1 MPTLEHIGL
10 NRYIYMSSSIDNML
24 LGSTDLAEV
33 KNLDS
38 ASFVGEVIDDTRLL
52 LGLNVYRNGPYGFS
66 SWKQIR
72 VSDNPLSRHLK
83 KNNKFPILTRP
94 KIIEVVSSNGQKQ
107 TFKERH
113 GNQLVFDE
121 PMIVSNH
128 KPLIF
133 RVGDNYLE
141 EGRVE
146 KRKFDIVSTF
156 NNNSEYFT
164 SDKINEIL
172 GLREDTDKNYNII
185 KKYYLGN
192 ALADKNTPLSSFET
206 LFFSQGVYPPQQ
218 FTYKDY
224 VRRRKNFNFYW
235 NSDINVR
242 HGTRHLHKPSYLTQ
256 PPEHTPYGMSNK
268 YSGSYWPLDVDYR
281 WESGLSGSKL
291 IEQHGY
297 SHSHVE
303 SQGNTIGSDPVFDK
317 TNNQTSSYGV
327 LWNTSTQFANHA
339 ERIGDLQVT
348 SGGGA
353 IRYRYASETF
363 FRAFPL
369 YSRRHTLIRGKSINN
384 PAGGIGRRNRN
395 IPLQYIPQG
404 EAFWDVPR
412 QSGKVPFF
420 DTYEEFSNDI
430 SRFGKDHTL
439 IPEFRISS
447 HVPGMIKNGV
457 SSFIN
462 DFLEIEGT
470 TEEYNNSSKEE
481 FFKIYSTSDFL
492 KNFDIILEDHKDFVS
507 PSTLTLRCKG
517 VKKFLPYDGFY
528 PVQRTVKLFHQFTS
542 SYGENISTDLE
553 QYRTNKSASYAPA
566 KNSLYSTL
574 FAPGVLYNS
583 IKSGVAC
590 DYPVITQNFKVEPS
604 GSGLAQIGVG
614 NNYIANDDNDRYIVN
629 DRFDSRIPFE
639 AIVDPQEFLAGKKF
653 IRNETHMSSSFLS
666 SSCIWNGQ
674 GNDLYTKMSNNFIS
688 ETVKFFLQ
696 GKNLTTIVSAKESS
710 PNFGIANAGDVYGMR
725 IKMFRSM
732 TRPSV
737 FLSSSTDIAYQAPQ
751 DILLSE
757 EFGDEDEEVFP
768 QETLTMYSRTSA
780 FGPPSRGIHI
790 VTGGEKAPEFFSRRG
805 STNGFIGS
813 AFGRNF
819 PFTPPYYH
827 GQAWADIE
835 FTPTESKKHTL
846 AEILA
851 KSTVKYTRF
860 EHKDYYDTI
869 TSGSGPQSFYQDA
882 INKNAMQLS
891 SSMNLFIAGRLPK
904 EIGLASTSINDQAD
918 SRWIIQTK
926 FETPVLN
933 FKKYADLDGDGFTT
947 GIVKNKN
954 AFGTDGVTL
963 PNHPGSASVPIGM
976 WHQYGDIPEND
987 EGIFI
992 QVTDIPNSWVEGV
1005 LGESTANRKSLIDI
1019 TGFNTRPKKV
1029 GQIASR
1035 KVVSEAVVAIPFISD
1050 RGVKK
1055 FFRLDRNFVNSS
1067 IKDNPQDVP
1076 LTVYNQ
1082 VQKMKK
1088 FIFPPQ
1094 FDFVNF
1100 PEEVD
1105 PIAMYIFEFSMELSQ
1120 QDLADI
1126 WQNIMPS
1133 QSLEFETSES
1143 SISHPLLEG
1152 ELLNKESL
1160 RSNLRWMVF
1169 KVKQRAESSY
1179 QNVTFKKSSPDD
1191 NRGELKLQNV
1201 LRPEGEDDYI
1211 QYNWPYDFFSIVE
1224 LAKIE
1229 AEVGFSNLK
1238 KDIQTGEFVAQPIEP
1253 GDDQIVNGIEDTIT
1267 PSEKITLFTEE
1278 QLPESSETIEETST
1292 PNAIMD
1298 RQTAN
1303 AIGKATDAMITDAF
1317 LVGQQQMESLT
1328 PGAVGNPY
1336 GNTPLGG
1343 IYFNVM
1349 QGLGPA
1355 GSVGVPTFGMPGV
1368 VNNIAGSGPQ
1378 LNNAVSNLGLQNNF
1392 NNMVSTQQFNF
1403 QFNN

>member
-10 NRYIYMSSSIDNML
+10 NRYIYMSSSIDGMS

-33 KNLDS
+33 KNLNS
-38 ASFVGEVIDDTRLL
+38 ASFVGETIDDTRLL
-52 LGLNVYRNGPYGFS
+52 LGLNLYRNGPYGFS
-66 SWKQIR
+66 SWRQIR
-72 VSDNPLSRHLK
+72 ISDNPLSRHLK
-83 KNNKFPILTRP
+83 KNNKFPILARP
-94 KIIEVVSSNGQKQ
+94 KIIEAVSSNGQKQ
-107 TFKERH
+107 IFKERH

-172 GLREDTDKNYNII
+172 GLREDIDKNYNII

-192 ALADKNTPLSSFET
+192 ALSDRNTPLSTFET

-235 NSDINVR
+235 NSDINNR
-242 HGTRHLHKPSYLTQ
+242 HGTRNKGGAL
-256 PPEHTPYGMSNK
+256 PYGRSNI
-268 YSGSYWPLDVDYR
+268 YSGSYWPLDVDFR

-291 IEQHGY
+291 IEQHGAY
-297 SHSHVE
+297 YSHVE
-303 SQGNTIGSDPVFDK
+303 TQGATIGSNPALVFNK
-317 TNNQTSSYGV
+317 LNKNTSSYGI
-327 LWNTSTQFANHA
+327 LCNTSTQFANHA
-339 ERIGDLQVT
+339 DAIGELRST
-348 SGGGA
+348 SGS
-353 IRYRYASETF
+353 RFRLNSYFFFAS
-363 FRAFPL
+363 FPL
-369 YSRRHTLIRGKSINN
+369 YSRRHTLTHNFTLLN
-384 PAGGIGRRNRN
+384 PAGSVGRRFGYVPR
-395 IPLQYIPQG
+395 QYIPQG
-404 EAFWDVPR
+404 AAFWDVPR
-412 QSGKVPFF
+412 QSGKAPFF
-420 DTYEEFSNDI
+420 DTYEEFADDI
-430 SRFGKDHTL
+430 SRFAKDHTVM
-439 IPEFRISS
+439 PEFRISS
-447 HVPGMIKNGV
+447 HVPNMIKNGV

-542 SYGENISTDLE
+542 SYQDNISTDLE
-553 QYRTNKSASYAPA
+553 QFRTDKSASYSPG
-566 KNSLYSTL
+566 KQSLYSTV

-590 DYPVITQNFKVEPS
+590 DYPVITKDFKVENS
-604 GSGLAQIGVG
+604 GSGLSDIAVG
-614 NNYIANDDNDRYIVN
+614 NGYVEMDDADRYIVN
-629 DRFDSRIPFE
+629 SDFDLRVPFE
-639 AIVDPQEFLAGKKF
+639 AIVDPQEYLAGKKF
-653 IRNETHMSSSFLS
+653 IRNETHLSSSFLS

-674 GNDLYTKMSNNFIS
+674 GDDLYTKMSNNFIS

-696 GKNLTTIVSAKESS
+696 GSNLTTIVSAKESS

-732 TRPSV
+732 TKPSV
-737 FLSSSTDIAYQAPQ
+737 FLSSSGDVAYQAPQ
-751 DILLSE
+751 DILYSE
-757 EFGDEDEEVFP
+757 ALGDQDVEVFP
-768 QETLTMYSRTSA
+768 EETLTMYSRPTA
-780 FGPPSRGIHI
+780 FGPPSSGISI
-790 VTGGEKAPEFFSRRG
+790 ITGGGKNPEFWSNRGATRTFMGSR
-805 STNGFIGS
+805 
-813 AFGRNF
+813 FGRNF

-851 KSTVKYTRF
+851 KSTVRYTRF

-882 INKNAMQLS
+882 INRNAMQLS

-933 FKKYADLDGDGFTT
+933 FKKYAKLDSGETT
-947 GIVKNKN
+947 GLLKDKNE
-954 AFGTDGVTL
+954 FGTEGITL

-976 WHQYGDIPEND
+976 WHQYGDIPEKD

-992 QVTDIPNSWVEGV
+992 QVTDIPNSWVQGV
-1005 LGESTANRKSLIDI
+1005 LGQPTTNRKSLIDI
-1019 TGFNTRPKKV
+1019 TGFNTRPKKI

-1055 FFRLDRNFVNSS
+1055 FFRLDRNLVNSS
-1067 IKDNPQDVP
+1067 INDNPQDVP
-1076 LTVYNQ
+1076 VTVYNQ

-1201 LRPEGEDDYI
+1201 LRPEGENDYI

-1238 KDIQTGEFVAQPIEP
+1238 KDIETGQFVAEDIEP
-1253 GDDQIVNGIEDTIT
+1253 FEEPIVNGVDDQVVIPEEVGKLYTSHDPDDDRT
-1267 PSEKITLFTEE
+1267 PVDKEKEKILKKDLREKGFLANEGVGTDPTSVFSDKGDKGGDGDT
-1278 QLPESSETIEETST
+1278 PESL
-1292 PNAIMD
+1292 D
-1298 RQTAN
+1298 
-1303 AIGKATDAMITDAF
+1303 
-1317 LVGQQQMESLT
+1317 
-1328 PGAVGNPY
+1328 
-1336 GNTPLGG
+1336 
-1343 IYFNVM
+1343 
-1349 QGLGPA
+1349 PA
-1355 GSVGVPTFGMPGV
+1355 GGGDGNLTVSD
-1368 VNNIAGSGPQ
+1368 SGI
-1378 LNNAVSNLGLQNNF
+1378 
-1392 NNMVSTQQFNF
+1392 
-1403 QFNN
+1403 

>member
-10 NRYIYMSSSIDNML
+10 NRYIYMSSSIGGMSI
-24 LGSTDLAEV
+24 GSTDLAEV
-33 KNLDS
+33 KNLNS
-38 ASFVGEVIDDTRLL
+38 ASFVGETIDDTRLL
-52 LGLNVYRNGPYGFS
+52 LGLNLYRNGPYGFS

-83 KNNKFPILTRP
+83 KNNKFPILARP
-94 KIIEVVSSNGQKQ
+94 RIIEAVSTNGQKQ
-107 TFKERH
+107 IFKERH

-156 NNNSEYFT
+156 NNNSEFFT

-235 NSDINVR
+235 NSEINNR
-242 HGTRHLHKPSYLTQ
+242 HGTRNMGGAL
-256 PPEHTPYGMSNK
+256 PYGKSNR
-268 YSGSYWPLDVDYR
+268 YSGSYWPLDVDFR
-281 WESGLSGSKL
+281 WESGLSGSHL
-291 IEQHGY
+291 IDQHGRFY
-297 SHSHVE
+297 SHVE
-303 SQGNTIGSDPVFDK
+303 TQGNTVGSDPVYDK
-317 TNNQTSSYGV
+317 VNYQTSSYGV
-327 LWNTSTQFANHA
+327 LWNTSTQFANHSDS
-339 ERIGDLQVT
+339 IGQLRSV
-348 SGGGA
+348 SSS
-353 IRYRYASETF
+353 RFKWNSYVF
-363 FRAFPL
+363 FNSFPL
-369 YSRRHTLIRGKSINN
+369 YSRRHTLTENKSLLN
-384 PAGGIGRRNRN
+384 PAGSVGRRFGFVPR
-395 IPLQYIPQG
+395 QYIPQG
-404 EAFWDVPR
+404 AAFWDVPR

-420 DTYEEFSNDI
+420 DTYEEFADDI
-430 SRFGKDHTL
+430 SRFAKDHTL

-447 HVPGMIKNGV
+447 HVPSMIKNGV
-457 SSFIN
+457 GSFIN
-462 DFLEIEGT
+462 DFLEIEGA

-542 SYGENISTDLE
+542 SYGDNISTDLE
-553 QYRTNKSASYAPA
+553 QYRTEKSASYSPG
-566 KNSLYSTL
+566 KQSLYSTV

-590 DYPVITQNFKVEPS
+590 DYPVITKDFKVELS
-604 GSGLAQIGVG
+604 GSGLSDAAGIGSPFVEM
-614 NNYIANDDNDRYIVN
+614 DDADRYIVN
-629 DRFDSRIPFE
+629 SNFDLRVPFE
-639 AIVDPQEFLAGKKF
+639 AIVDPQEYLAGKKF
-653 IRNETHMSSSFLS
+653 IRNETHLSSSFLS

-674 GNDLYTKMSNNFIS
+674 GNDLYIKMSNNFIS

-696 GKNLTTIVSAKESS
+696 GSNLTTIVSAKESS
-710 PNFGIANAGDVYGMR
+710 PNFGIAKAGDVYGMR

-737 FLSSSTDIAYQAPQ
+737 FLSSSSDIAYQAPQ
-751 DILLSE
+751 DILYSE
-757 EFGDEDEEVFP
+757 ALGDQDVQVFP
-768 QETLTMYSRTSA
+768 EETITMYSRPSA
-780 FGPPSRGIHI
+780 FGPPSRGI
-790 VTGGEKAPEFFSRRG
+790 TTFGKGGEKNPEYWSTRG
-805 STNGFIGS
+805 STFTVMGS
-813 AFGRNF
+813 RWGRNF

-835 FTPTESKKHTL
+835 FTPSESKKHTL

-882 INKNAMQLS
+882 INRNAMQLS

-926 FETPVLN
+926 FETPILN
-933 FKKYADLDGDGFTT
+933 FKKYAKLSLGAPT
-947 GIVKNKN
+947 GLLKDKNDY
-954 AFGTDGVTL
+954 GIEGVTL
-963 PNHPGSASVPIGM
+963 PNHPGSASVPVGM

-987 EGIFI
+987 EGVFI

-1019 TGFNTRPKKV
+1019 TGFNTRPKKI

-1035 KVVSEAVVAIPFISD
+1035 KVISEAVVAIPFISD

-1067 IKDNPQDVP
+1067 INDNPQDVP
-1076 LTVYNQ
+1076 VTVYNQ
-1082 VQKMKK
+1082 IQKMKK

-1179 QNVTFKKSSPDD
+1179 QNITFKKSSPDD
-1191 NRGELKLQNV
+1191 NKGELKLQNV
-1201 LRPEGEDDYI
+1201 LRPEGENDYI

-1224 LAKIE
+1224 LGKIE

-1238 KDIQTGEFVAQPIEP
+1238 KDIETGQFVAEDIEP
-1253 GDDQIVNGIEDTIT
+1253 FEEPIVNGIDNETIIPEEVGKLYTSHDPDDDITPDPGDAPGGGFVNVLRDAGLIQVEGSTDPTAVFAEKGDTIGQDKGGERSYGT
-1267 PSEKITLFTEE
+1267 GGGDTGGNEPEVADT
-1278 QLPESSETIEETST
+1278 QLTQSG
-1292 PNAIMD
+1292 D
-1298 RQTAN
+1298 
-1303 AIGKATDAMITDAF
+1303 
-1317 LVGQQQMESLT
+1317 
-1328 PGAVGNPY
+1328 
-1336 GNTPLGG
+1336 
-1343 IYFNVM
+1343 
-1349 QGLGPA
+1349 
-1355 GSVGVPTFGMPGV
+1355 GV
-1368 VNNIAGSGPQ
+1368 ND
-1378 LNNAVSNLGLQNNF
+1378 
-1392 NNMVSTQQFNF
+1392 
-1403 QFNN
+1403 